1 MKTIRPQMSQSQ
13 PNPSRTPKRLTGLA
27 RMGVTMTAVGMLT
40 GGVFSGI
47 AHAAAQ
53 FQQQEVEQSRYVAI
67 AMPLA
72 GGGRYRLIVVNQIT
86 DARPCWSESGQNPTR
101 IEPLL
106 VTFDFTGICGRS
118 TDSNGYSIR
127 VGGQDLGLRYSLLLE
142 QHGNE
147 LVLVGRENSGNSAA
161 PYMVIGR
168 TNGMLDGFHRINL
181 QPGWRFS
188 RRAYESKVLGHI
200 YFTNDSMAAALNQS
214 GPAPVATPNFPAAP
228 TTTLPSIPTVPTVP
242 PPVEV
247 APRNPA
253 SVYVPTPQPQ
263 PQSQPS
269 NSNTRSVPPDIQ
281 ITPSYPPATVPTT
294 TPNIVPVPP
303 PVRGMP
309 GTPNSVRPAPGQP
322 GNVAPKPV
330 IIRVPRPTSPR

>member
-1 MKTIRPQMSQSQ
+1 MKIIHPKLSQSQ
-13 PNPSRTPKRLTGLA
+13 PNLSRTPKRFTGLA
-27 RMGVTMTAVGMLT
+27 RIGVAMAVAGVLT
-40 GGVFSGI
+40 GGVFSSI
-47 AHAAAQ
+47 ALAAAQ

-101 IEPLL
+101 VEPLL

-161 PYMVIGR
+161 PYMMIGR
-168 TNGMLDGFHRINL
+168 THGMLDGFHRIHL
-181 QPGWRFS
+181 EPGWRFS

-214 GPAPVATPNFPAAP
+214 GPAPVATPNFPAVP
-228 TTTLPSIPTVPTVP
+228 TTTLPSIPTVPAVP
-242 PPVEV
+242 PTVEV

-253 SVYVPTPQPQ
+253 SVYVPTTPPPQP
-263 PQSQPS
+263 
-269 NSNTRSVPPDIQ
+269 SNTRSVPPDIQ
-281 ITPSYPPATVPTT
+281 ITPSSPPAAVPTTVPTAAPT
-294 TPNIVPVPP
+294 IVPVTPP
-303 PVRGMP
+303 GRG
-309 GTPNSVRPAPGQP
+309 PNSSARPADRP

-330 IIRVPRPTSPR
+330 IIRVPRPTGPR